1 MPQCWAPVGHRLL
14 SELHKVY
21 VAGLLRACAGD
32 FAKALFVEG
41 AAQDWLHKCLWN
53 WHLYTQWCKK
63 SFLYKSAVSVPAQKI
78 REHLAWKAQCWAK
91 WHCPL
96 DWGKLREE
104 GFVAMRSWGEG
115 QGCGFLLK
123 AVSEQLGHRSGKVTF
138 FGNQVTDLRGDTLVA
153 CFGFREPLC
162 ILLKDTPESTGAKWS
177 CTVLRLWLLL
187 KVGESC
193 LHSIFFV
200 CTSYDRRCRIRGV

>member
-1 MPQCWAPVGHRLL
+1 MWQVCSELVQGILL
-14 SELHKVY
+14 KHCLWKELHKTDFISACGIGYIHNGVEKAFFKN
-21 VAGLLRACAGD
+21 VECQSQPKRSENIWLGKLSVGQSDTVHLTEANLGRKVLWPWGLGVKD
-32 FAKALFVEG
+32 KAVL
-41 AAQDWLHKCLWN
+41 
-53 WHLYTQWCKK
+53 
-63 SFLYKSAVSVPAQKI
+63 S
-78 REHLAWKAQCWAK
+78 CWAV
-91 WHCPL
+91 PL
-96 DWGKLREE
+96 QKT
-104 GFVAMRSWGEG
+104 
-115 QGCGFLLK
+115 
-123 AVSEQLGHRSGKVTF
+123 VSEQLGHRSGKGTF

-162 ILLKDTPESTGAKWS
+162 ILLKDTPESSGAKWS